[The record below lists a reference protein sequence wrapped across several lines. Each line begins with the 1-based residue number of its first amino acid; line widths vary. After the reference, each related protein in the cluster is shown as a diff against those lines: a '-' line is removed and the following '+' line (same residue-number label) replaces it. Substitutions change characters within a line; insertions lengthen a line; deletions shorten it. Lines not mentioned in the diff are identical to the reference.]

1 MLPPEKSGPKE
12 SASSR
17 SVEDTSSWLPLQVL
31 TLLALWFGIVACNNT
46 DSQASGGAMTVP
58 PDSFH
63 NANEVRRDSGGTV
76 ARVKGDNLAGDIELD
91 RHYESLMREQ
101 SYDEM
106 AQLFVQNY
114 RIPFQLVDP
123 NSEAVVSKVQ
133 GDNLGYHQVRLTQV
147 YRDIPVLNTEMIV
160 HFNPQDHVYLVQSQ
174 FIPTPIELVVIPALT
189 EDEVVKSLAQPNLT
203 LGSAALAILPREHQR
218 PILVYTIEMRRSLV
232 DSRSVVVDA
241 NSGAI
246 LQEIP
251 TVYNT
256 R

>member
-1 MLPPEKSGPKE
+1 MLPLEKSSPKE
-12 SASSR
+12 SSSSR
-17 SVEDTSSWLPLQVL
+17 AVEDTSSWLPLQVL
-31 TLLALWFGIVACNNT
+31 TLLVLWFGIVACNNT
-46 DSQASGGAMTVP
+46 DSRANGGAMTAS

-63 NANEVRRDSGGTV
+63 NATEVRRDSDGAV
-76 ARVKGDNLAGDIELD
+76 VLVKGDNLSGVIELD
-91 RHYESLMREQ
+91 AHFASSMREQ

-123 NSEAVVSKVQ
+123 NSEVVVSKVQ
-133 GDNLGYHQVRLTQV
+133 GDNLGYHQVRLSQV

-174 FIPTPIELVVIPALT
+174 FIPTPTELVVIPALT
-189 EDEVVKSLAQPNLT
+189 EDEVVKSLAQSNVT
-203 LGSAALAILPREHQR
+203 LGSAVLAILPRERQR
-218 PILVYTIEMRRSLV
+218 PILVYTIEMRRSV
-232 DSRSVVVDA
+232 IDSRSVVVDA

-251 TVYNT
+251 TVYNI